1 MELAD
6 KMDKI
11 TGENEYYCL
20 SRYMGFVNSL
30 TEDKDDF
37 AKRVYKISARS
48 LITTLGSYIMSE
60 NRGHDYSNRRRSG
73 LISDFYK
80 KRWEMFFQKCLKELS
95 GASAEEINRFEWEWN
110 RVRNAD

>member
-1 MELAD
+1 
-6 KMDKI
+6 
-11 TGENEYYCL
+11 
-20 SRYMGFVNSL
+20 MGFVNSL

-60 NRGHDYSNRRRSG
+60 NRGHDYSNRQWSG
-73 LISDFYK
+73 LISGFYK

-95 GASAEEINRFEWEWN
+95 GASAEEINWFEWEWN
-110 RVRNAD
+110 WVRNAD